1 MKAPA
6 FWDRPVGVA
15 ALALWPI
22 GLAVGCVDALKQ
34 VLSRPARVSVPV
46 LCVGNPTVGG
56 AGKTPTVIA
65 LIARLK
71 SRGEQPFVLT
81 RGHGGSVQGPHRV
94 RPEQDTAFDV
104 GDEPVLIAAHAPVIV
119 DRDRAR
125 GARLAV
131 AEGASIIIMD
141 DGMQNYGLAKNA
153 TVAVIDGAS
162 GFGNGLVTP
171 AGPLRGFL
179 SMAQTRIALTVLIG
193 DGACGDAAANL
204 ITVPIVRARLAPA
217 AGAQI
222 FAGQRVFAYCGIGR
236 PEKFRRTLEEIGAE
250 VVGFRAFPDHHVF
263 SPRDVEALLK
273 DALESQAQIVTT
285 EKDRVRLLASPHGRA
300 VLAGLSNVIPI
311 VTEFDNVE
319 LIDALLDR
327 LISAR
332 RSEAGA

>member
-6 FWDRPVGVA
+6 FWDQPVGPA
-15 ALALWPI
+15 ALALWPF
-22 GLAVGCVDALKQ
+22 GLAIGCVDALKQ
-34 VLSRPARVSVPV
+34 VLSRPARVPVPV

-71 SRGEQPFVLT
+71 ARGERPFVLT
-81 RGHGGSVQGPHRV
+81 RGHGGIVQGPHRV
-94 RPEQDTAFDV
+94 RLEQDSAYDV

-131 AEGASIIIMD
+131 AEGASILIMD
-141 DGMQNYGLAKNA
+141 DGMQNYGLAKDA
-153 TVAVIDGAS
+153 TIAVIDGGS
-162 GFGNGLVTP
+162 GFGNGFVTP

-179 SMAQTRIALTVLIG
+179 SMARTHVALTVLIG
-193 DGACGDAAANL
+193 EGMRGNAAASL
-204 ITVPIVRARLAPA
+204 LKAPVVRARLAPA
-217 AGAQI
+217 AGAQA
-222 FAGQRVFAYCGIGR
+222 FSGQRVFAYCGIGR

-250 VVGFRAFPDHHVF
+250 IVGFRAFPDHHVF
-263 SPRDVEALLK
+263 TPRDIERLLK
-273 DALESQAQIVTT
+273 EALESQAQIVTT
-285 EKDRVRLLASPHGRA
+285 EKDRVRLLASPQGRA
-300 VLAGLSNVIPI
+300 VLAGLSNVISV
-311 VTEFDNVE
+311 VTEFDDVE
-319 LIDALLDR
+319 PIDALLDR